1 MRGAVGL
8 ALALIVTHSEVLPPE
23 IGLVTVFNISGIV
36 LLTLVINGTTTGFI
50 IKSLGLK
57 KESKVSQ
64 QMLAAILDQHD
75 DVAKEI
81 YLEYHNQEKHGAG
94 TVDQIVEHVD
104 IAKTK
109 GVYDEVLQRMK
120 RETARAK
127 KELEKEMR
135 LQKQGTNVSVVSEF
149 RRTATMMWKPSEEE
163 LLTESRQR
171 YLMEVR
177 ASYVHNH
184 EQGLL
189 MDGGFLILCDVNE
202 KSIDRAA
209 HPLNSWATVMSFVT
223 FNLEINCSRGMRRV
237 CCIGDYFTARLQQ
250 RIFKVYD
257 IVSNYVDCYEH
268 ALVILRSAKIQK
280 ETMDKLE
287 KEIQGEVAKAKELR
301 DDVFKVNFQ
310 DIVRAINSRR
320 AEYYVLIQLIHHY
333 EELNETGQIED
344 KHAAMIIAELSAKK
358 KAILNAGPQIEPFDI
373 KKALLKSDLGQ
384 IFGEETIEE
393 LYNDQQSTLNPKD
406 YGPNETIREK
416 GVQGFIYVVVRGVI
430 LEAPDKP
437 ATSASG

>member
-1 MRGAVGL
+1 
-8 ALALIVTHSEVLPPE
+8 
-23 IGLVTVFNISGIV
+23 
-36 LLTLVINGTTTGFI
+36 
-50 IKSLGLK
+50 
-57 KESKVSQ
+57 
-64 QMLAAILDQHD
+64 MLAAILDQHD

-310 DIVRAINSRR
+310 LSFY
-320 AEYYVLIQLIHHY
+320 EQSGHCLI
-333 EELNETGQIED
+333 G
-344 KHAAMIIAELSAKK
+344 II
-358 KAILNAGPQIEPFDI
+358 I
-373 KKALLKSDLGQ
+373 
-384 IFGEETIEE
+384 
-393 LYNDQQSTLNPKD
+393 
-406 YGPNETIREK
+406 
-416 GVQGFIYVVVRGVI
+416 
-430 LEAPDKP
+430 
-437 ATSASG
+437 